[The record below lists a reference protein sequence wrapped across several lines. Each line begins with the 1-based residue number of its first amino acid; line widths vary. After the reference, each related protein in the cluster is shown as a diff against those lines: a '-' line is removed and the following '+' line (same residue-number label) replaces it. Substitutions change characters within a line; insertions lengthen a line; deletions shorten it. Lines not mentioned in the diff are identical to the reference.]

1 MFDFLKRLKKR
12 RSEDKTAV
20 EDRHAEKSN
29 DTDDFDGDTSNDI
42 TTLRAPEP
50 GWKGIKRKY
59 IYYVM
64 LFLAA
69 IIMYA
74 VMTGF
79 QDDKARQQERDAKKI
94 EEVRDSKAVTGDHLV
109 NIPKDYKE
117 QAEADAKQQAEKEK
131 RERREAESKRYSEK
145 IDARQNSR
153 NESVRYVPAAPNV
166 PARPQMPPSYVRK
179 ELSPAEKAKLAQAEE
194 RQKALVSPIGF
205 DIKEEK

>member
-131 RERREAESKRYSEK
+131 RERREAESKRYAEK
-145 IDARQNSR
+145 IDARQNNR
-153 NESVRYVPAAPNV
+153 NESVRYVPAAPSV
-166 PARPQMPPSYVRK
+166 PTRPQMPPTRK
-179 ELSPAEKAKLAQAEE
+179 ELSPAEKAKLTQAEE